1 MKSEGMSTVNVL
13 IEGVAPLLMHN
24 ARLANPADPIVREIK
39 SITGKHHT
47 KKTETDELRLIEL
60 EFLGGLYENEVAG
73 VHVPGVN
80 VEGCLRDGARISSKG
95 KTIESGAQVDPEFIP
110 LIYDGPKTGIELYR
124 NKRFVDT
131 RATKLQKSSTIM
143 RTRPRF
149 DQWALEFELTIIDE
163 VVSRS
168 EVKTHLEKAGMLK
181 GLCDFKPKFGRFI
194 VKRFKWF

>member
-1 MKSEGMSTVNVL
+1 MQVNGISTARVL

-24 ARLANPADPIVREIK
+24 ARLANPADPIVQEIK

-47 KKTETDELRLIEL
+47 KKTDTDELRLIEL
-60 EFLGGLYENEVAG
+60 EFLGGLYENEIAG
-73 VHVPGVN
+73 IHIPAVN

-95 KTIESGAQVDPEFIP
+95 KTIESGAQIEPEFIP
-110 LIYDGPKTGIELYR
+110 LDYDGPRTGAELYQD
-124 NKRFVDT
+124 KRFVDT

-149 DQWALEFELTIIDE
+149 DNWSLEFELTIVEE
-163 VVSRS
+163 VVSKS
-168 EVKTHLEKAGMLK
+168 EVKSFLEKAGMLK

-194 VKRFKWF
+194 VKQFEWL